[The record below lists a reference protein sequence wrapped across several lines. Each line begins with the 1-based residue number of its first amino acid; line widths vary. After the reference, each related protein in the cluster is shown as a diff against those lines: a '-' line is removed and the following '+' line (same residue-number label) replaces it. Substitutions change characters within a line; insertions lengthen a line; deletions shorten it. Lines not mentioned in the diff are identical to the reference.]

1 MKGFR
6 NSLSQRIPSRAAS
19 YVQFSDHLVADGGV
33 VVDDVGARSHFELA
47 LSSRFLGEQLE
58 LLHELGRPGVE
69 VLAKVVQ
76 DLRLVVVGAF
86 PPSFKVKA
94 VEKRPLRCLSSELV
108 ARLRVEG
115 RDSSFHSVSHVLSA
129 GVGHQ
134 AVRLFL
140 VGQVDRSGGLSVRSG
155 LLAADVELIGLF
167 VLESLTCWQSGLWIG
182 RTEVLELLEE
192 LVNAGALQLL
202 AQHVLVPFGLQEVL
216 QALESEK
223 KVKTLEPR
231 QLLVKC
237 HTPTSSPSVL

>member
-94 VEKRPLRCLSSELV
+94 VEKRPLRCLSRELV

-129 GVGHQ
+129 GIVYQTVG
-134 AVRLFL
+134 LFL
-140 VGQVDRSGGLSVRSG
+140 VGQVDRSRSLSVGPR
-155 LLAADVELIGLF
+155 LFPTNIKLVGLF
-167 VLESLTCWQSGLWIG
+167 VLKSL
-182 RTEVLELLEE
+182 
-192 LVNAGALQLL
+192 A
-202 AQHVLVPFGLQEVL
+202 
-216 QALESEK
+216 
-223 KVKTLEPR
+223 
-231 QLLVKC
+231 
-237 HTPTSSPSVL
+237 